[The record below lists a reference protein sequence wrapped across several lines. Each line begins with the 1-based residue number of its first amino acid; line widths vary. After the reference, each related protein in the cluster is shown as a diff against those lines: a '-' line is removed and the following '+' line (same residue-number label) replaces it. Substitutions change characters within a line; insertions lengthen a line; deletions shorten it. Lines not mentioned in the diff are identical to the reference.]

1 MVNNAEITHAINN
14 NLGTEKIKECAIRG
28 GMLTLHQDAMLKV
41 KEGITTI
48 LEGVSI
54 APPDRIQVD

>member
-1 MVNNAEITHAINN
+1 MKKIIIMLLSVLLITGCTSEEKEIFKNY
-14 NLGTEKIKECAIRG
+14 
-28 GMLTLHQDAMLKV
+28 KV